1 MFNNMKLREF
11 SDFEKF
17 RNRPCELFRSSD
29 TINTKLYF
37 TDKSKTKDDN
47 KDYYF
52 EILYFPYCRDL
63 ERIDNI
69 FIKYPEDD
77 YFTEMEGGSHGSSRG
92 NMETSSCINVWKEHD
107 FEKKIKIMKH
117 DKNLIISLDSL
128 EFNFMKRIGYTNG
141 LFSEIETDEALDS
154 KFLKLPS
161 NLHELRYCLKSKE
174 ENPFYVIVYKP
185 KYSNKYDDYEFV
197 TIQNNE
203 VYKFK
208 IQKFESYRDGGT
220 TIINVESKKGEIF
233 RFFSPSGFDN
243 TKSPNFDDIV
253 LYQVEEDEK
262 KQILKVLDIDFE

>member
-1 MFNNMKLREF
+1 MKLREF

-77 YFTEMEGGSHGSSRG
+77 YFTEMEGGSLASGRGSM
-92 NMETSSCINVWKEHD
+92 NTSSCINVWKEHD
-107 FEKKIKIMKH
+107 FENNIKIMKH
-117 DKNLIISLDSL
+117 DKNLILCFDTF

-141 LFSEIETDEALDS
+141 LFSEIETEEALDS
-154 KFLKLPS
+154 KYLKLPS
-161 NLHELRYCLKSKE
+161 NLHELINCLKSNE

-185 KYSNKYDDYEFV
+185 KYSNKYDDFEFV

-203 VYKFK
+203 VSKFK
-208 IQKFESYRDGGT
+208 IQKFKTYLDGGT

-233 RFFSPSGFDN
+233 RFFSPSGFDK

-253 LYQVEEDEK
+253 LYDVDEDEK
-262 KQILKVLDIDFE
+262 KQILKVLDIDFQ